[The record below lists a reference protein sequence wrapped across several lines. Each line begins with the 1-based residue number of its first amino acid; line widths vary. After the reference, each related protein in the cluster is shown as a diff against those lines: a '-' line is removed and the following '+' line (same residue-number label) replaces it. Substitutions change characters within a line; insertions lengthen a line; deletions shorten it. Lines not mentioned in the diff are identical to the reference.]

1 VCADSSGHQT
11 PPFIVTFEKAHHEL
25 CSGGAHGSGE

>member
-1 VCADSSGHQT
+1 VRAAFSSRQT
-11 PPFIVTFEKAHHEL
+11 PSFTVTFEKAHHEL